1 MWWVI
6 GVWKLFLQTILGD
19 DLHKFLFRCS
29 MDVWCV
35 AVYFSA
41 ESETITDS
49 LCDILQWNPSGK
61 ARKVSLKL
69 QNLVN
74 FNAPF
79 FTNHVYFTPRD
90 RPPLLKGHH
99 FGWPL

>member
-1 MWWVI
+1 MILMQRKFNDDIFARFLVI
-6 GVWKLFLQTILGD
+6 MKML
-19 DLHKFLFRCS
+19 
-29 MDVWCV
+29 
-35 AVYFSA
+35 
-41 ESETITDS
+41 
-49 LCDILQWNPSGK
+49 LQWNPSGK